1 VAYFDLP
8 LKHYLKSIS
17 AFHQTMATIIIQEWG
32 YEYENK
38 HPGEG
43 LVAVSTFANELR
55 QISIDGLS
63 VDPPACYHEAY
74 SSLVTISTIAHGH
87 IQGYLRDS
95 RFASAGLTDPQLPTP
110 GLFDISHAK
119 NAVEWLDGLHSILNG
134 ATGTKIKN
142 KRKEATKIDDAKKAL
157 RGYIVDFEETQEKQ
171 ILQVQAA
178 FAGATIA
185 LKGVP
190 PKLTPLVRG
199 VMNSIKVGCSIPE
212 SIFTK
217 SLTIIDSRGRRTQI
231 YDSGLPQR

>member
-1 VAYFDLP
+1 MAYFDLP

-17 AFHQTMATIIIQEWG
+17 AFHQSMGAIIVQEWG
-32 YEYENK
+32 YEYEKK
-38 HPGEG
+38 HPGED
-43 LVAVSTFANELR
+43 LVAVSSFANELR

-74 SSLVTISTIAHGH
+74 STLVTISTIAHGH

-95 RFASAGLTDPQLPTP
+95 RFASAGLTDPQIPTQVGYHITP
-110 GLFDISHAK
+110 GSFDVSHAK
-119 NAVEWLDGLHSILNG
+119 IALDWLDGLHSVLNG

-157 RGYIVDFEETQEKQ
+157 RGYIVDFEEIQERQ

-178 FAGATIA
+178 FAGATMA

-199 VMNSIKVGCSIPE
+199 VMNSIKVGAP
-212 SIFTK
+212 F
-217 SLTIIDSRGRRTQI
+217 LM
-231 YDSGLPQR
+231 LF